1 MTKKTVKPLR
11 KIKYTVRE
19 ITDPAEQAA
28 LDERIKRGEA
38 YMAAKEL
45 QDALHR
51 AATADLVLELCR
63 RLSAEERLRVAGGLT
78 EQLPVEQRSEFVE
91 RVTSRCGTVS

>member
-1 MTKKTVKPLR
+1 MTKKTDKPFRMLPLQ
-11 KIKYTVRE
+11 KYTVRE

-45 QDALHR
+45 QEALQR
-51 AATADLVLELCR
+51 AATVDLVLELCR
-63 RLSAEERLRVAGGLT
+63 RLPAEERLRIVTELT
-78 EQLPVEQRSEFVE
+78 APTYSPLE
-91 RVTSRCGTVS
+91 G

>member
-1 MTKKTVKPLR
+1 MTKKTMKPLR

-45 QDALHR
+45 QEALHC

-63 RLSAEERLRVAGGLT
+63 RLPEEERLRVAAELTAQPYSPSGG
-78 EQLPVEQRSEFVE
+78 
-91 RVTSRCGTVS
+91 

>member
-1 MTKKTVKPLR
+1 MTKKTMKPHR
-11 KIKYTVRE
+11 RIKYTVRE

-28 LDERIKRGEA
+28 IDERIKQGEA

-45 QDALHR
+45 QEALHR

-63 RLSAEERLRVAGGLT
+63 RLPEEERLRVATGLT
-78 EQLPVEQRSEFVE
+78 EQLSVE
-91 RVTSRCGTVS
+91 